1 VDWRAWQVFLLWCGR
16 TTSAQLL
23 AAPACSSRL
32 ISDRTRRSGPDRV
45 DGADTTSNISCEGL
59 VPEAVCERVDI
70 DLGSPGSIGLI
81 S

>member
-1 VDWRAWQVFLLWCGR
+1 
-16 TTSAQLL
+16 
-23 AAPACSSRL
+23 
-32 ISDRTRRSGPDRV
+32 V